1 MKRSTWKS
9 FAVYLVIFLLF
20 FSMIEFFGSSSEPTS
35 EQKEVYGQN
44 YTEFMENVEE
54 ENVKQVTITTYDNYQ
69 EISGTTKN
77 GEIFSMPISKNDDN
91 LTQKLVDEGVE
102 VTQAKTPE
110 PSPLLNLLGSILP
123 VLLLVGVF
131 FFLMSSAQGGGGK
144 MSQFGKS
151 KARVTVDSHNRVTF
165 DDVAGA
171 DEVKEELAEVVDF
184 LKKPQKFKS
193 IGAKIPKGVLLFGP
207 PGTGKTLLARAV
219 AGEAGVPF
227 FSISGSDFV
236 EMFVGVGAS
245 RVRDLFD
252 QAKKNSPCIIF
263 IDEIDAVGRQRG
275 AGVGGGHDERE
286 QTLNQLLVE
295 MDGFDANEGIIILA
309 ATNRPDILDPALLRP
324 GRFDRQVTV
333 GRPDVRGREDILK
346 VHTRNKP
353 LSAEVD
359 LKVIAKQTAG
369 FTGAD
374 LANLVNE
381 AALLAARENLTKIT
395 QEHLEK
401 SIERVVAGPEKKNR
415 AQMSEAE
422 LNLVSYHEAGH
433 AVIGHFLPGCDPI
446 HKVSIIPR
454 GAAGGY
460 TMSLPTEDRN
470 YMTRTHLLHE
480 VTMMLGGRVAEE
492 IVLGEI
498 STGASNDIE
507 RATKTIRQMVTRWGM
522 SDELGT
528 IAFGEDQEQVFLG
541 RDLGHSRNYSEA
553 IAFSIDKEVK
563 RIMDECH
570 KRAHDLLNEHRDKLD
585 AVAMALQERE
595 VLNAFEFQGVMDG
608 KPLDQIDK
616 EEAEYLAKL
625 NEEKQRK
632 IAEQEKRE
640 KEQPPVQKPAA
651 PVSEQVE
658 PFSFEQW
665 VRAEQPKAEKPQTP
679 AQPVNDEKKTD
690 DADAPKPWD
699 TVPTPQRD
707 QSSDNLGLPSQQ
719 DDDEKK

>member
-54 ENVKQVTITTYDNYQ
+54 GNVKQVTITTYDNYQ

-563 RIMDECH
+563 RTMDECH

-651 PVSEQVE
+651 PVSEQAE

-665 VRAEQPKAEKPQTP
+665 VRAEQPKAEKSQTP